1 MRSNILENHFSSE
14 AALDRRI
21 SRPSEQL
28 VEIVSGLKGNFAVL
42 GIAGKMGV
50 NLGAMLVQALKK
62 GGVKKT
68 VYGISRF
75 SDPGMM
81 KAVERWGIR
90 PVKCD
95 LFDFGS
101 VEKLPDA
108 DNVVFMAGRKFGT
121 DTDPE
126 LTWALNT
133 IVPSNICRRYSES
146 RIVAFST
153 GCVYGFTRPG
163 FESKESDT
171 PAPVGDYA
179 QSALGRER
187 IFAYYAKTAGTKV
200 SLVRLNYANDLRY
213 GVIRDLIEK
222 INKGEPV
229 DLDNGYV
236 NLVWQGDA
244 IRYSLLAFNIV
255 SSPASILNIAGP
267 ETVSVRCLAEKL
279 GQILR
284 KKPVFAGAE
293 AEAAYLSNA
302 GKSFRMFG
310 YPEVPTENIIG
321 WSAKWAMSGGRSLN
335 KPTHFQTRNGSF

>member
-1 MRSNILENHFSSE
+1 MRSNILEKHFFSE

-28 VEIVSGLKGNFAVL
+28 VELVSGLNGNFAIL

-62 GGVKKT
+62 GGVRKT

-75 SDPGMM
+75 SDPAMI
-81 KAVERWGIR
+81 KAVESWGVKPI
-90 PVKCD
+90 KCD
-95 LFDFGS
+95 LFDFES

-108 DNVVFMAGRKFGT
+108 NNVIFMAGRKFGT

-187 IFAYYAKTAGTKV
+187 IFAHYAKTAGTKV
-200 SLVRLNYANDLRY
+200 SLIRLNYANDLRY

-222 INKGEPV
+222 INKGETV
-229 DLDNGYV
+229 DLENGYV
-236 NLVWQGDA
+236 NLIWQGDA

-255 SSPASILNIAGP
+255 SSPASILNVTGP

-279 GQILR
+279 GQLLG
-284 KKPVFAGAE
+284 KKPVFAGTE
-293 AEAAYLSNA
+293 ATAAYLSNA
-302 GKSFRMFG
+302 GKSFSMFG
-310 YPEVPTENIIG
+310 YPEVPVETIIE